1 MYAQNPYVSSES
13 AVFSL
18 GSPMVD
24 LELITEEKCE
34 PKEGGGVISVSLP
47 VVAPATE
54 IEVSAGVAF
63 WLTQYSTT
71 LYEQM

>member
-1 MYAQNPYVSSES
+1 MYAQNPYLSSES

-24 LELITEEKCE
+24 LELSTEEKCE
-34 PKEGGGVISVSLP
+34 PKEGAGIISVSLP

-54 IEVSAGVAF
+54 IEVSGVAF
-63 WLTQYSTT
+63 RLALYFTT
-71 LYEQM
+71 LQEQM